1 MNPASIL
8 EWWRRRSKRKEFR
21 SFVKH
26 AKRLRHIDD
35 DILSGSVK
43 ERLDELILEAEAF
56 PVSEKPPAEAAV
68 FLDETTE
75 KMAETLPRKSHP
87 AIREWV
93 DILAVALTV
102 AFGLRALYLQPFK
115 IPTSSMQPTLFGI
128 HYIADT
134 KLPDGSNTLP
144 HLPGWL
150 HYALFSTQRA
160 EATVRDTG
168 TLDPASIAGYNKNLL
183 LPRTVFNIGN
193 DRYDLPGA
201 IRHVFTYCDMQ
212 RKVDTDKMLLDGI
225 AEYPWIYDRNVIGN
239 AAGVKGV
246 KLRYMDRPFEKGEK
260 LCDGWLSLGDHLFVD
275 RVTYKF
281 FDPERGDIVVFLTKG
296 TDIRGEGDFYI
307 KRLVGLPGDT
317 LKIEDGVVQVKPKG
331 AEAFRPITSF
341 GVKGFDWVYSGKGG
355 YHGHL
360 STGRLAKGLEV
371 KVPDR
376 KYFMMGDNSANSY
389 DSRVWGFVPRKNII
403 GKAFFIFWPL
413 SRRWGFAEHA
423 PPVDVKTN
431 RRKTYLP
438 SMTLQ

>member
-1 MNPASIL
+1 MSRSGIL
-8 EWWRRRSKRKEFR
+8 EWWKKRSADKALR
-21 SFVKH
+21 SFAKH
-26 AKRLRHIDD
+26 AARLRHIDD
-35 DILSGSVK
+35 DILPDKTK
-43 ERLDELILEAEAF
+43 ETIDELIDEAERLR
-56 PVSEKPPAEAAV
+56 SENKSP
-68 FLDETTE
+68 DEINAHLE
-75 KMAETLPRKSHP
+75 KSNETLSETLPRKSHP

-93 DILAVALTV
+93 DVLAVALTV

-128 HYIADT
+128 HYIADA

-144 HLPGWL
+144 RLAGWL

-160 EATVRDTG
+160 KATVRSSG
-168 TLDPASIAGYNKNLL
+168 LLDPATIAEYNRYSL

-193 DRYDLPGA
+193 DRYDLPGR
-201 IRHVFTYCDMQ
+201 IKHVFTYCDMQ
-212 RKVDTDKMLLDGI
+212 KKVDTEKMLLDGMLKS
-225 AEYPWIYDRNVIGN
+225 PWIYDRNIIGN

-360 STGRLAKGLEV
+360 PTGRLAKGLEV